1 MLTKFLKN
9 IAKLAVNNKNL
20 EKTKEIN
27 YEELIYFLKY
37 HQLLPIIHHFKD
49 IIQINHPFINEDVFL
64 KSQEQS
70 MKNLCKSML
79 YIDFLK
85 KTNPPDFCLAKGFAL
100 SAQFYKPEGLRTFND
115 MDIFI
120 DSKNYNLW
128 LAFLKNHHFVKSGNI
143 TDNFPDSIIKKYN
156 FAQHFINEYNTIAI
170 DLHLGLS
177 NRMHPFQFDTAEFMA
192 NRKSIDIDG
201 LKIATFKNEYLLVY
215 LLYHAFKHYYFKLV
229 WFIDLYKIFSEKKYN
244 PKTVYALLQKYK
256 LNNLFSLYILIAEE
270 IFGDS
275 GIEPDSPLMK
285 LVTKTNS
292 KYINANTV
300 LNGEYE
306 RSNSLNRL
314 LLPAFLLPNLKMKSR
329 YWLIQL
335 FPPFETL
342 SEFYNNQSKNNWFY
356 YYKNRFNRIKRLFQ

>member
-1 MLTKFLKN
+1 
-9 IAKLAVNNKNL
+9 
-20 EKTKEIN
+20 
-27 YEELIYFLKY
+27 
-37 HQLLPIIHHFKD
+37 
-49 IIQINHPFINEDVFL
+49 
-64 KSQEQS
+64 
-70 MKNLCKSML
+70 
-79 YIDFLK
+79 
-85 KTNPPDFCLAKGFAL
+85 
-100 SAQFYKPEGLRTFND
+100 
-115 MDIFI
+115 
-120 DSKNYNLW
+120 
-128 LAFLKNHHFVKSGNI
+128 
-143 TDNFPDSIIKKYN
+143 
-156 FAQHFINEYNTIAI
+156 
-170 DLHLGLS
+170 
-177 NRMHPFQFDTAEFMA
+177 MA

-244 PKTVYALLQKYK
+244 PKKVYALLQKYK